1 MPANSVEVV
10 HAGLLLSSMGDG
22 LHRPLNGA
30 CPLRHQDV
38 NIKLQLSSCAVLH
51 ENVVV
56 SLFGYLRRTRRQ

>member
-1 MPANSVEVV
+1 MPANSVEVI
-10 HAGLLLSSMGDG
+10 HAGLLLSSAGDG
-22 LHRPLNGA
+22 LHQPLNGA

-38 NIKLQLSSCAVLH
+38 NIDLSSCVALH